1 MDELYRQTA
10 RQQVSTQ
17 KGYRIGFSI
26 PLGVSAYLC
35 DPLSQETP
43 ISFLFLATL
52 ERMLW
57 VGVGWAHPSSS
68 VLTGCKEEYG
78 ILGLLGIENGRER
91 KKKVICL
98 VFVFLSGSVPLE
110 DNIWGDLSRRKKCER
125 GSEGPTALPG
135 QSTVC

>member
-57 VGVGWAHPSSS
+57 VGVGWAHPWSS
-68 VLTGCKEEYG
+68 VLTRCKEEYG
-78 ILGLLGIENGRER
+78 ILGLSGIENGRKRE
-91 KKKVICL
+91 KSYLFGFCFSFWL
-98 VFVFLSGSVPLE
+98 CP
-110 DNIWGDLSRRKKCER
+110 SRRQHLGRFVAE
-125 GSEGPTALPG
+125 EEM
-135 QSTVC
+135 